1 MNKKACIARGVEP
14 MISKILSYIFAL
26 IVIFVTG
33 NVIVSIASFQENVSN
48 ADWFLIFC
56 LLMIM
61 LMGLYY
67 IGNDIGMR
75 KTSITKKEY
84 GKDASI
90 LDEELL

>member
-1 MNKKACIARGVEP
+1 
-14 MISKILSYIFAL
+14 MISKILSYFFAL

-33 NVIVSIASFQENVSN
+33 NVIYSIVSFQENVSN

-67 IGNDIGMR
+67 IGNDIGIQR
-75 KTSITKKEY
+75 NQVQEQY
-84 GKDASI
+84 GKDTSL
-90 LDEELL
+90 LDEELVN